1 MKTNTFLPFVLKRLL
16 RFIGTMIIVALMM
29 PVVAFSQTVY
39 DNPAAVDLLTAGNFR
54 ILAGTTVTI
63 NTGTTVT
70 GDVGV
75 SPGNTVTNNGTVNGN
90 ILLNDVTATQAQLDL
105 TAAYDNAAG
114 RTVNETVATELGGTT
129 LGRGVYTA
137 ASGTFGITGTLTL
150 TGTASDIFIF
160 KMATTLTTGAS
171 SSVALTGG
179 ALASNVFWQVGSSAT
194 IDGAFKGII
203 LSSEAITQSTGTSSV
218 DGRLLARSTFVT
230 VGGTSVLPVEL
241 TSFTAALINGA
252 VELNWHTATEV
263 NNYGFEVQRSET
275 QNYNW
280 TKIGFVNGSG
290 NSNSPKE
297 YSFTDKTISYGS
309 YAYRLK
315 QLDNDGAH
323 TYSDVIEVNAAQ
335 ILNGF
340 LLNQNYPNPF
350 NPSTQIQFGVNKNTH
365 ATLTVFNVLGVKVST
380 LFNGNAAAGQ
390 VYNVTFNGDNLASG
404 IYYYKLQTNEK
415 NEVRKMI
422 LMR

>member
-16 RFIGTMIIVALMM
+16 RFIGIPLFAGLIVALMM
-29 PVVAFSQTVY
+29 PATTFSQATAPPLGTAANFGVLAQAAISGTSVVVGNVGTLSGAIDGTITAPGYTVY
-39 DNPAAVDLLTAGNFR
+39 PVNDPVVQTANADLLIAYNDAAGQPFTTLSGGLLTG
-54 ILAGTTVTI
+54 ILTTGVYRLSAATPNLPGTVTLD
-63 NTGTTVT
+63 G
-70 GDVGV
+70 GGV
-75 SPGNTVTNNGTVNGN
+75 FIFQASSTLITSDGSSVLLTNGTVW
-90 ILLNDVTATQAQLDL
+90 
-105 TAAYDNAAG
+105 
-114 RTVNETVATELGGTT
+114 
-129 LGRGVYTA
+129 
-137 ASGTFGITGTLTL
+137 
-150 TGTASDIFIF
+150 
-160 KMATTLTTGAS
+160 
-171 SSVALTGG
+171 
-179 ALASNVFWQVGSSAT
+179 SNVYWQVGSSAT
-194 IDGAFKGII
+194 LGAN
-203 LSSEAITQSTGTSSV
+203 
-218 DGRLLARSTFVT
+218 STFEGTIMANTSIT
-230 VGGTSVLPVEL
+230 VGASASVTGRILAGAVTATGAVTLGSNVLPVEL
-241 TSFTAALINGA
+241 TSFTAALNNGA
-252 VELNWHTATEV
+252 VELKWNTATEV

-290 NSNSPKE
+290 NSNSPNE

-350 NPSTQIQFGVNKNTH
+350 NPSTQIQFSVNKNTH

>member
-1 MKTNTFLPFVLKRLL
+1 MKTNTFLPFVLKRRF
-16 RFIGTMIIVALMM
+16 RFIGIPLFAGLIVALMM
-29 PVVAFSQTVY
+29 PAAAFSQATAPPLGTAANFGVLAQAAISGTSVVVGNVGTLSGAIDVTITAPGYMVY
-39 DNPAAVDLLTAGNFR
+39 PVNDAVVQTAHTDLLTAYNDA
-54 ILAGTTVTI
+54 AGQDPDFNVAGGLLSGTLTEGVYTLSAATPNLPGTVTLD
-63 NTGTTVT
+63 G
-70 GDVGV
+70 GGV
-75 SPGNTVTNNGTVNGN
+75 FIFQASSTLITSDGSSVLLTNGTVW
-90 ILLNDVTATQAQLDL
+90 
-105 TAAYDNAAG
+105 
-114 RTVNETVATELGGTT
+114 
-129 LGRGVYTA
+129 
-137 ASGTFGITGTLTL
+137 
-150 TGTASDIFIF
+150 
-160 KMATTLTTGAS
+160 
-171 SSVALTGG
+171 
-179 ALASNVFWQVGSSAT
+179 SNVYWQVGSSAT
-194 IDGAFKGII
+194 LGAN
-203 LSSEAITQSTGTSSV
+203 
-218 DGRLLARSTFVT
+218 STFEGTIMANTSIT
-230 VGGTSVLPVEL
+230 VGASALVTGRILAGAVTATGAVTLGSNVLPVEL
-241 TSFTAALINGA
+241 TSFTAAINNGV
-252 VELNWHTATEV
+252 VELNWNTATEV

-290 NSNSPKE
+290 NSSSPKE
-297 YSFTDKTISYGS
+297 YSFTDKTISHGS

-323 TYSDVIEVNAAQ
+323 NYSDVIEVNAAQ